1 MVINIK
7 KKILCFA
14 ICIISFIIM
23 MNSSKI
29 FASEIDYSNIYSKE
43 EIEILANHWLKSNYN
58 DSTKMDEI
66 IPVKSNDNIILYCV
80 DFIKDDTPNGYV
92 MINAFR
98 ESKELYTEFS
108 LTGNSIYDTICINN
122 DIDKSEEKVL
132 YNIGSL
138 NYALKNE
145 DKYCALDKKN
155 YNHKTAK
162 ELMKR
167 NKKKLYSDY
176 KCTSKQPYEKGVLSL
191 EQLPQ
196 GKIKEERYIDGGDT
210 FMPISNKYY
219 HEHFLN
225 HLNTGNCVPT
235 AANNIIC
242 LYKEKRGFSAF
253 PENLYTSYEEFISYS
268 NYNVNAVYEGIN
280 DDDFDKAMKKYVE
293 SVGYDYSSN
302 KYWWDLFGDW
312 KRDIRDD
319 YPIYTSI
326 DGYVDVDKNLKDD
339 VHIYEKSGH
348 SVVAVGYRI
357 YKDGTRYL
365 IIYDGWNYGV
375 VRYINFDSEYFLS
388 IDGIRIKIKD

>member
-14 ICIISFIIM
+14 ICIISSIIM

-138 NYALKNE
+138 NYALKYE
-145 DKYCALDKKN
+145 DEYCSLDKKM
-155 YNHKTAK
+155 YNHKTVK

-167 NKKKLYSDY
+167 NKKKVYSDY
-176 KCTSKQPYEKGVLSL
+176 ESGTFLSFPEGVQEESK
-191 EQLPQ
+191 LPPLLV
-196 GKIKEERYIDGGDT
+196 KEEAFIEDGDT
-210 FMPISNKYY
+210 FSPMSNEFFL
-219 HEHFLN
+219 EHFG
-225 HLNTGNCVPT
+225 HTNTNNCVPT
-235 AANNIIC
+235 AANNIIR
-242 LYKEKRGFSAF
+242 YYRDVREFNNF
-253 PENLYTSYEEFISYS
+253 PDNLYDIYKDFLTHTNFRVNDPSDLGMTENEFA
-268 NYNVNAVYEGIN
+268 N
-280 DDDFDKAMKKYVE
+280 AMKKYVDK
-293 SVGYDYSSN
+293 VGYDFSSN
-302 KYWWDLFGDW
+302 KYWWDWFSDW
-312 KRDIRDD
+312 RRDILRNYPVYTSIRGYVDNNPDPDIESFVEQGHAVVTVGYRTYQNDTNYLIVYDGWNWGTVRYIYFDSD
-319 YPIYTSI
+319 YFTSI
-326 DGYVDVDKNLKDD
+326 DGMRV
-339 VHIYEKSGH
+339 
-348 SVVAVGYRI
+348 
-357 YKDGTRYL
+357 
-365 IIYDGWNYGV
+365 
-375 VRYINFDSEYFLS
+375 
-388 IDGIRIKIKD
+388 KIK